1 MTMETTTISKKRL
14 WTGRILSGIAA
25 AFLLFDGAL
34 KLTRLPGVMEANA
47 QLGYQAGTVAGIGIL
62 ELACLAVYL
71 LRSTSVLGALLLTG
85 YLGGAIASQLR
96 ADNPLFS
103 HVLFP
108 TYVAALIWGGL
119 YLRDTRLAIFL
130 PRSRQERTVATAAIN
145 PASAGARS

>member
-1 MTMETTTISKKRL
+1 MDNTTISKKRI
-14 WTGRILSGIAA
+14 WTGRVLSGIAA
-25 AFLLFDGAL
+25 AFLLVDGAV

-71 LRSTSVLGALLLTG
+71 LRSTSVLGALRLTG

-119 YLRDTRLAIFL
+119 YLRDTRLAMFL
-130 PRSRQERTVATAAIN
+130 PRPRRGRPTAPAAVT
-145 PASAGARS
+145 PASAGARF